1 MNKISEITL
10 ITGFSLCLGLIIIG
24 TPPIKPN
31 NINWLFIANPDPLTH
46 YLGWIFFKNSN
57 WSFPIGLN
65 PNYGLEISSSI
76 VFSDSIPLLAI
87 FFKVF
92 EQFLSQE
99 FQYFGI
105 WYLLCL
111 TLQGL
116 MSWLLIGLI
125 SRDWLVK
132 LFAIGIFILSPPM
145 LARIGVHSALVGHF
159 LIIVSIYL
167 CLKKPDKN
175 DYLYWLAILASALLV
190 QFYIFSMVLILWASY
205 MFTSLLKYPRS
216 FFPNQTLKIFLS
228 AVLVIF
234 FAWQAGYFVVA
245 NAAAQESGF
254 GFYRATLHT
263 FFNPLNNYNGNYWSF
278 LRFNFPTSNEIYQP
292 FMWPLNQGE
301 HEGFNYLGLGTILL
315 IPFGIYYLFQN
326 RRSFNC
332 LREQMPLSFTLIVLF
347 TFALSNNITF
357 LDQNFHYSFQP
368 WLLNIANTL
377 RCSGRMMW
385 PVFYFFVFF
394 LIYSVIRS
402 CNINFSR
409 VILGIAFVI
418 QLIDTS
424 SGWMQIRNT
433 IYQNSYKPYQ
443 SLFTSH
449 FWSSAAKAYSSIKIE
464 PVLNNQFQPQWEHI
478 ALFAARNRLSTNAVY
493 LARVDDVAVRKANQQ
508 FKTALRSRNFDNAFF
523 ILDDSQILRTVLS
536 IDPSKD
542 LLAKINNFVVFAP
555 NWRECSTCPQD
566 ITSEVIYPS
575 SYFYRDDLFA
585 LDSKNNQ
592 LRYLLAG
599 FHGWKKLDNDRY
611 QFIGPEAKISVPF
624 PQFKHDK
631 IILKLNSENNLN
643 ILQDNLSF
651 TLNGHSISPTYA
663 KVNNMIAITLNIP
676 DELESDSVY
685 LIKIHRTNSAPTSS
699 FEMQSVQYN
708 RLP

>member
-1 MNKISEITL
+1 MNKISKIAL

-24 TPPIKPN
+24 TSPIKPN

-46 YLGWIFFKNSN
+46 YLGWLFFKSSG
-57 WSFPIGLN
+57 WSIPIGLN
-65 PNYGLEISSSI
+65 PSYGLEISSSI

-92 EQFLSQE
+92 KQFLSQE

-105 WYLLCL
+105 WYLLSL

-125 SRDWLVK
+125 SRDWVVK

-145 LARIGVHSALVGHF
+145 LARVGVHSALVGHF
-159 LIIVSIYL
+159 LIIASIYL
-167 CLKKPDKN
+167 YLKKPDKN
-175 DYLYWLAILASALLV
+175 DYLYWLAILVAALLV

-205 MFTSLLKYPRS
+205 VFTSLLKCPRS
-216 FFPNQTLKIFLS
+216 FFSAQSLKILLT
-228 AVLVIF
+228 AILVIF

-326 RRSFNC
+326 RHSFNY
-332 LREQMPLSFTLIVLF
+332 LREQMPLAFTLIVLC

-357 LDQNFHYSFQP
+357 LDHNFHYSLHP
-368 WLLNIANTL
+368 WLLKIANTL
-377 RCSGRMMW
+377 RCSGRMLW

-402 CNINFSR
+402 CSINLSR
-409 VILGIAFVI
+409 VFLGIAFII

-424 SGWMQIRNT
+424 PGWMQIRNT
-433 IYQNSYKPYQ
+433 IHQNSSISHP
-443 SLFTSH
+443 SIFTSN
-449 FWSSAAKAYSSIKIE
+449 FWPSAAKTYSSIKIE
-464 PVLNNQFQPQWEHI
+464 PVLNSQFQPQWEHI
-478 ALFAARNRLSTNAVY
+478 AYFAARNRLSTNAVY
-493 LARVDDVAVRKANQQ
+493 LARVDDIAVKRANQQ
-508 FKTALRSRNFDNAFF
+508 FKAALRSRNFDNAFF
-523 ILDDSQILRTVLS
+523 ILDDSQLLRTILS
-536 IDPSKD
+536 IDPNKD

-555 NWRECSTCPQD
+555 NWRQCSTCPQD
-566 ITSEVIYPS
+566 ITSELIYPS
-575 SYFYRDDLFA
+575 PYFPKDDLFT
-585 LDSKNNQ
+585 LDSQNNQ

-599 FHGWKKLDNDRY
+599 FHGWKKLDNGRY
-611 QFIGPEAKISVPF
+611 QFLGPDAKISVPF
-624 PQFKHDK
+624 PQFRHDK
-631 IILKLNSENNLN
+631 IILKLSSENNVS

-651 TLNGHSISPTYA
+651 TLNDHSISPIYA
-663 KVNNMIAITLNIP
+663 KVNNMITITFNIP
-676 DELESDSVY
+676 DKLESDSVY
-685 LIKIHRTNSAPTSS
+685 LIKIHKANSALTNS
-699 FEMQSVQYN
+699 FEIESVQYN